1 MKTNKLHI
9 LSALIIG
16 ALLFGACTKL
26 SSDEESIQKCGG
38 NTSIRFAVRV
48 AQEGSTRAID
58 QTDDPGT
65 NGEQSVSSMTVLFNN
80 LPARTFTFNSPVV
93 PTPVVSTPVFEI
105 GSKEATSVS
114 RFSTLLNAS
123 GLSLTHSDFNK
134 QKVVSLSDFDQLV
147 NTTDGAGKFKEFLM
161 SATAEDAKKNKMV
174 ILPDVAKEEVGVAPK
189 NKNLFEL
196 SVERVLSKVQVHKAA
211 TVDLKG
217 EVAAGKGTLKVGEL
231 KYALA
236 GSAKEAYLFRDF
248 ASESSKMIDDP
259 GEANHAMYEGKTYID
274 GKVVPADWKG
284 TTQHP
289 FLQRVSDQMQG
300 GAKINFAAKNVDVA
314 TASGSTTN
322 GIYFLEN
329 STREKITGRGQLEYN
344 RIAYV
349 KVYGTFTPTK
359 ALDYDKSNGKF
370 KEVTDLSAR
379 SYKFTVAIKQEGYN
393 QLVSELGSEENTKD
407 PADIWATWATGET
420 YPTLNVK
427 DPEGTF
433 YLGLKDHK
441 IYKTLLAALKSGNGS
456 NIRRYVEGR
465 MVWLNPVNAQ
475 LVSEPNNT
483 FVKNANTRR
492 NNIYNLTIKGISG
505 FGLPFDPVDP
515 EDPNIPQPENP
526 YQPIPDS
533 HIKVDPLNSR
543 ILIQTSVLKW
553 NYQELNYIF

>member
-9 LSALIIG
+9 LSALIVG

-48 AQEGSTRAID
+48 ALEGSTRAID
-58 QTDDPGT
+58 QKDDPGT
-65 NGEQSVSSMTVLFNN
+65 AGEQSVSSMTVLFNN
-80 LPARTFTFNSPVV
+80 LPARTFDGLTADNA
-93 PTPVVSTPVFEI
+93 TVSTPVFEI
-105 GSKEATSVS
+105 GSKEAANVS

-123 GLSLTHSDFNK
+123 GLSLSPSDFNK
-134 QKVVSLSDFDQLV
+134 QKVVSLSDFDKLV
-147 NTTDGAGKFKEFLM
+147 NTTDGEGKFKEFLM
-161 SATAEDAKKNKMV
+161 SATADDANKNKKV
-174 ILPDVAKEEVGVAPK
+174 IRPDVARDEVGQAPDY
-189 NKNLFEL
+189 KNLFQL
-196 SVERVLSKVQVHKAA
+196 SVERVLSKVQVHKIA
-211 TVDLKG
+211 TIALKG
-217 EVAAGKGTLKVGEL
+217 EVAAEKGTLKVEEL

-248 ASESSKMIDDP
+248 ASDSRKMIDDTND
-259 GEANHAMYEGKTYID
+259 ANHAMYEGKTYID
-274 GKVVPADWKG
+274 DKEVKADWKG

-300 GAKINFAAKNVDVA
+300 GAAINFAAKNVEVA

-329 STREKITGRGQLEYN
+329 STSKKITGRGQLEYN

-349 KVYGTFTPTK
+349 KVYGTFIPAK
-359 ALDYDKSNGKF
+359 ALDYNKKTSKF
-370 KEVTDLSAR
+370 EEVRDLSAR
-379 SYKFTVAIKQEGYN
+379 SYKFTVAIEQEVYN
-393 QLVSELGSEENTKD
+393 QLVSELGGTEDPND
-407 PADIWATWATGET
+407 PADIWATWET

-427 DPEGTF
+427 DPAGTF

-441 IYKTLLAALKSGNGS
+441 IYKTLLAALKSGNGY
-456 NIRRYVEGR
+456 NIRRYVGGK

-483 FVKNANTRR
+483 FVKFVKNANTRR

-553 NYQELNYIF
+553 NYQELNYTF

>member
-1 MKTNKLHI
+1 MKRNYIYHFV
-9 LSALIIG
+9 
-16 ALLFGACTKL
+16 ALLLGGILLGACDQQ
-26 SSDEESIQKCGG
+26 SPREEALNKGDTT
-38 NTSIRFAVRV
+38 TSMRFEVRV
-48 AQEGSTRAID
+48 AAEGTPRAIAQED
-58 QTDDPGT
+58 EPGT
-65 NGEQSVSSMTVLFNN
+65 DGEQSVSSMTVLFNN
-80 LPARTFTFNSPVV
+80 LPPRTFTRLTAENSI
-93 PTPVVSTPVFEI
+93 VSTPVFEVD
-105 GSKEATSVS
+105 GREAAKVR

-123 GLSLTHSDFNK
+123 GLSLTQSDFNK

-147 NTTDGAGKFKEFLM
+147 NTTATDGKFKDFLM
-161 SATAEDAKKNKMV
+161 TATAEDADNYK
-174 ILPDVAKEEVGVAPK
+174 ITIAPDVKENEVGQTPEK
-189 NKNLFEL
+189 KNLFQL

-211 TVDLKG
+211 TVELKG
-217 EVAAGKGTLKVGEL
+217 EVAAEKGTLKVDEL

-236 GSAKEAYLFRDF
+236 GSAKKAYLFRDF
-248 ASESSKMIDDP
+248 ASESSKMIDDTTNP
-259 GEANHAMYEGKTYID
+259 NHAMYQGETLIHREE
-274 GKVVPADWKG
+274 VPADWKG
-284 TTQHP
+284 TSPHP

-300 GAKINFAAKNVDVA
+300 GAKINFAAKNVEVA
-314 TASGSTTN
+314 TSSGSTTN

-329 STREKITGRGQLEYN
+329 STSKKITGRGQLEYN

-349 KVYGTFTPTK
+349 KVYGTFIPAK
-359 ALDYDKSNGKF
+359 ALDYNRTARKF
-370 KEVTDLSAR
+370 EEVTDLSAR
-379 SYKFTVAIKQEGYN
+379 RYKFTVTREVYN
-393 QLVSELGSEENTKD
+393 QLVSELGGEEDLKD

-441 IYKTLLAALKSGNGS
+441 IYKTLLAALKSGNGY
-456 NIRRYVEGR
+456 NIRRYVGGK

-553 NYQELNYIF
+553 NYQELNYTF